1 MKGNRVLSLLG
12 LSKKAGRLVS
22 GEFSTETAVKTGKA
36 CLVLVSREASE
47 NTKKKFRN
55 MCDYYHVPIYFYEDK
70 YTLGHAMGKEFRASL
85 AVLDAGF
92 AKGIMRHLDA

>member
-55 MCDYYHVPIYFYEDK
+55 MY
-70 YTLGHAMGKEFRASL
+70 
-85 AVLDAGF
+85 VL
-92 AKGIMRHLDA
+92 

>member
-55 MCDYYHVPIYFYEDK
+55 MCDYYQVPIAVY
-70 YTLGHAMGKEFRASL
+70 GGKEELGEASARSTGL
-85 AVLDAGF
+85 LW
-92 AKGIMRHLDA
+92 R